1 MFSDL
6 SLYQTVRGTNATRA
20 EQSSPIAY
28 EQDNQ
33 KVFEQTRQSG

>member
-6 SLYQTVRGTNATRA
+6 SPHQTVRGTNATCA

-28 EQDNQ
+28 ERDKQ
-33 KVFEQTRQSG
+33 KVFVQTLESD

>member
-6 SLYQTVRGTNATRA
+6 SLHQTVRGTNATRA

-28 EQDNQ
+28 ERDQQ
-33 KVFEQTRQSG
+33 KVFVQTRKSD

>member
-6 SLYQTVRGTNATRA
+6 SLHQMVRGTNATCG

-28 EQDNQ
+28 ERDKQ
-33 KVFEQTRQSG
+33 KVFVQTRESN